1 MFKVIVAAVY
11 RNDISCSDD
20 EFFELVCNMKNVY
33 PDVLRKRKIKY
44 ANTPEMKRLNDLHRR
59 LLDLDG
65 VRYYGHQVDDA
76 VGELKYEIHELEKKK
91 YNTSQEWNG

>member
-1 MFKVIVAAVY
+1 MQY
-11 RNDISCSDD
+11 
-20 EFFELVCNMKNVY
+20 ENVY

-76 VGELKYEIHELEKKK
+76 VGELKYEIHELEKRI
-91 YNTSQEWNG
+91 YTSQEWTDDSEFAWKSVEDLFC